1 LELFPSP
8 IDHPENRF
16 TTDPSFVRFAQMSLR
31 KIALSLTGLLLLT
44 GCSTS
49 MSNLTPHSLPRNPN
63 NLYPFEVEFA
73 TTQKSIRE
81 NTLKPYVM
89 IGTEMYPMKRT
100 PMLKNRFEAAV
111 PVPPTTNYIYYR
123 YKFDYDY
130 DKIGSPGQS
139 SRLSPTYQLEI
150 VDK

>member
-1 LELFPSP
+1 
-8 IDHPENRF
+8 
-16 TTDPSFVRFAQMSLR
+16 MSLR

-49 MSNLTPHSLPRNPN
+49 MTNLTPHSLPRNPS

-73 TTQKSIRE
+73 TNEKSIRE
-81 NTLKPYVM
+81 NTLRPYVM
-89 IGTEMYPMKRT
+89 IGTELYPMKRT
-100 PMLKNRFEAAV
+100 PMLKNRFEAAI
-111 PVPPTTNYIYYR
+111 PIPAQTNYVYYR

-130 DKIGSPGQS
+130 DRIPSAGVS